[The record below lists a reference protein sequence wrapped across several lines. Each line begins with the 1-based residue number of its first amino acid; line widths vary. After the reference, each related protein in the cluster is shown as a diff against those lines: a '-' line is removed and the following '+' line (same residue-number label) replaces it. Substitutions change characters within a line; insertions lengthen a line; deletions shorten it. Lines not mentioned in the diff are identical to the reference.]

1 MKITILKSFKFAKVA
16 YKAGQTSPSKRYP
29 EIPFDSIQ
37 LGVLKDMG
45 NISITEDTKVAVKSS
60 KSPTV
65 KAKTDK

>member
-1 MKITILKSFKFAKVA
+1 MKVTILKPFKFAKVE
-16 YKAGQTSPSKRYP
+16 YREGQVSPSTRYP
-29 EIPFDSIQ
+29 KIPFDDIQ

-45 NISITEDTKVAVKSS
+45 HISITEEVAVKAS